1 MPIEIKIP
9 LLILAGAAGAVINS
23 VAGGGSLI
31 TFAALSFSGMSALSA
46 NMTSAVAM
54 STGDITAMWSYRRE
68 LATQKKWTL
77 RFAGPSIV
85 GGLLGAWLL
94 LHTGEAQFRAIVP
107 YLILL
112 AAVTFT
118 FQRSV
123 LRLLEIEAEA
133 IERSAHGVAFALLL
147 QFCVAIYGGYFRAG
161 IGILMLAALGI
172 LGHTNIHQMNSVKIT
187 QAFIINAVA
196 VALFITGGQVR
207 WEEAGMIALGAVL
220 GGSVGPFFGRRLGAR
235 FVRGFVSFVGFS
247 LGLYY
252 LLR

>member
-1 MPIEIKIP
+1 MPIELKIP
-9 LLILAGAAGAVINS
+9 LLIVAGAAAAVINS

-31 TFAALSFSGMSALSA
+31 TFAALSLSGMSAIAA

-54 STGDITAMWSYRRE
+54 STGDISAMWSYRRE
-68 LATQKKWTL
+68 LATQKKWIL

-85 GGLLGAWLL
+85 GGMLGAVLL
-94 LHTGEAQFRAIVP
+94 LHTGEVQFRAIVP

-112 AAVTFT
+112 ATITFT

-123 LRLLEIEAEA
+123 LRLLEIEAHA
-133 IERSAHGVAFALLL
+133 IESSAHGLALALLF
-147 QFCVAIYGGYFRAG
+147 QFGVAVYGGYFRAG

-172 LGHTNIHQMNSVKIT
+172 LGHTNIHQMNSVKIS
-187 QAFIINAVA
+187 QAFIINIVA
-196 VALFITGGQVR
+196 VGLFITGGQVH
-207 WEEAGMIALGAVL
+207 WAEAGMIALGAVL
-220 GGSVGPFFGRRLGAR
+220 GGTVGPFFGRRLGAR
-235 FVRGFVSFVGFS
+235 FVRGLVSFVGFS